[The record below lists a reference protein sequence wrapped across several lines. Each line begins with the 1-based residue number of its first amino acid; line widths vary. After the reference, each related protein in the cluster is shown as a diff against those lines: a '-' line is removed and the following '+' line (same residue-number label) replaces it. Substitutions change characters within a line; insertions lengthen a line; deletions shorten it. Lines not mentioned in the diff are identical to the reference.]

1 MCIFKKKI
9 KCPKCGEKTPKDG
22 EFCNHCGANLK
33 QAAKVRDKTEE
44 ATAVTDDIIK
54 HRGFFGRIIPQY
66 RGYKRREVRRISDK
80 VLRDHLVKELT
91 KAKDTIKML
100 EEGMID
106 NAPEIVEDLEKVL
119 MEMDTFVNKINH
131 ADYGYMET
139 GTRAL
144 RIGEDEI
151 ERLLDFDKATIET
164 VIEIQDLVD
173 ALTDTVNTNEIL
185 ELRKKLRA
193 ATTAYEQRDEYMRG
207 FES

>member
-1 MCIFKKKI
+1 MCIFKKKVV
-9 KCPKCGEKTPKDG
+9 CPKCGEKTRKDF
-22 EFCNHCGANLK
+22 ETCQECGANLK
-33 QAAKVRDKTEE
+33 KAAKVRDKKIE
-44 ATAVTDDIIK
+44 ATEVTNDIIK

-80 VLRDHLVKELT
+80 VLREHLVQELE
-91 KAKDTIKML
+91 KSKDTIKLL

-119 MEMDTFVNKINH
+119 MEMDTFINKIKH

-164 VIEIQDLVD
+164 IVEIQDLVD

-185 ELRKKLRA
+185 DLRKKLRA
-193 ATTAYEQRDEYMRG
+193 ATTAYEQRDEYMLG
-207 FES
+207 FKS